1 MHSRRG
7 SSDVESLTSTP
18 EKGQSLLASRSSSG
32 KLGTPTGASPGG
44 SAQLS
49 LDPLKQMLGSTG
61 EQPSGSTVSWLLTP
75 AIVAAWFMVNIVLLL
90 MNRALLSTYNFR
102 HPICLTMMHMV
113 ACVVLSNLAQLH
125 PGLLRQQLQSKRQA
139 AKVATLAAVFA
150 VTVVGGNLSL
160 QYIPVSFNQVSCCCL
175 CSRPVFYAPCTRLAT
190 VSWPGLLLTL
200 LLRCCQSG
208 LFPKC

>member
-1 MHSRRG
+1 M
-7 SSDVESLTSTP
+7 STP

-32 KLGTPTGASPGG
+32 KLGTPGASPGA

-49 LDPLKQMLGSTG
+49 LDPLKQMLGPTG
-61 EQPSGSTVSWLLTP
+61 EPPSGSTASWLLTP
-75 AIVAAWFMVNIVLLL
+75 TIVAAWFMVNIVLLL

-160 QYIPVSFNQVSCCCL
+160 QYIPVSFNQVS
-175 CSRPVFYAPCTRLAT
+175 
-190 VSWPGLLLTL
+190 LLLP
-200 LLRCCQSG
+200 
-208 LFPKC
+208 LF